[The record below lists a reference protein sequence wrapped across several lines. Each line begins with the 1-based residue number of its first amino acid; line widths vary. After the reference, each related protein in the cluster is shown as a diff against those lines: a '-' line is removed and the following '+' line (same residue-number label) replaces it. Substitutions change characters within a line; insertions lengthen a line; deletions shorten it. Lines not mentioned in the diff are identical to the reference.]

1 SVTQVVRFS
10 PTASGPASGSLSVT
24 PNTGQGAISV
34 ALSGSGATA
43 SDPPFLTVS
52 PSSVAFGSVTV
63 GSSATASVVLTNTGD
78 SNLTLSAVTLP
89 GAPFSA
95 VAPVVGVGTV
105 VPANGS
111 VTQVVRFSPTA
122 SGPASGSL
130 SVTPN
135 TGQGAISVAL
145 SGSGATAT
153 GCADTLPAVTATGW
167 QRNGTATVSGT
178 GVQLTPP
185 TSFSAGTV
193 IYTTPLPSAGLR
205 VCFDAEIGGGTGAD
219 GMTLMLLN
227 PSAGAGA
234 LGDDGS
240 GLGYGTLPGLAVA
253 LDTFDSGTADPSGNF
268 VGIANGGNARGLTW
282 LSTSTAIPTLE
293 NAGPVPV
300 EVQVVSGRLQV
311 KVAGSQVLD
320 TAVSL
325 PSQVLLGFSA
335 GTGGQADRHIVRNVR
350 VGGATASDPPFLTV
364 SPSSVA
370 FV

>member
-1 SVTQVVRFS
+1 VRRLDPRTVDLTFATNPSGLGLTIGGTEPAASPITRTFIVGSTNSISAPSPQSLNGGWYAFS
-10 PTASGPASGSLSVT
+10 GWSDGGAQAHQITAPAS
-24 PNTGQGAISV
+24 
-34 ALSGSGATA
+34 ATTYSA
-43 SDPPFLTVS
+43 T
-52 PSSVAFGSVTV
+52 FGST
-63 GSSATASVVLTNTGD
+63 
-78 SNLTLSAVTLP
+78 P
-89 GAPFSA
+89 P
-95 VAPVVGVGTV
+95 
-105 VPANGS
+105 
-111 VTQVVRFSPTA
+111 PT
-122 SGPASGSL
+122 
-130 SVTPN
+130 
-135 TGQGAISVAL
+135 
-145 SGSGATAT
+145 
-153 GCADTLPAVTATGW
+153 CADTLPAVTATGW